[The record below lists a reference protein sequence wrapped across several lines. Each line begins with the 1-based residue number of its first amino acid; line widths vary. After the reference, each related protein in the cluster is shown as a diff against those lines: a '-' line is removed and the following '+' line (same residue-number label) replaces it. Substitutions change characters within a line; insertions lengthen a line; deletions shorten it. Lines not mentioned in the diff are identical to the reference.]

1 MGTYTRTQLRDGV
14 LASVGDFSNFFP
26 GAQWTFTLVNNIP
39 NVTYFNIE
47 GVAFSDPSSPYGG
60 IAYRQIFNSASV
72 SSLVNCTMVTESM
85 HASFIINPSST
96 ATFTFE
102 AVGVPVPISHV
113 RYVAT
118 NPTVL
123 SGSVT
128 TVYGVDL
135 SY

>member
-14 LASVGDFSNFFP
+14 LASVGDVGNFFP
-26 GAQWTFTLVNNIP
+26 GVQRTFTLVNNIP

-47 GVAFSDPSSPYGG
+47 GTTFSDPSSPYGG

-72 SSLVNCTMVTESM
+72 SSLVNCSMVTESM
-85 HASFIINPSST
+85 HAGFIINPSST

-102 AVGVPVPISHV
+102 ATTVVIPISHI
-113 RYVAT
+113 RYIAT

>member
-1 MGTYTRTQLRDGV
+1 MPTYTRTELRDGV
-14 LASVGDFSNFFP
+14 TASANISVG
-26 GAQWTFTLVNNIP
+26 ATTFTLINDIP

-47 GVAFSDPSSPYGG
+47 GTTFSDPSSPYGG

-72 SSLVNCTMVTESM
+72 SSLTNCTVITESM
-85 HASFIINPSST
+85 HAGFIVNPSST
-96 ATFTFE
+96 ASFSFTPS
-102 AVGVPVPISHV
+102 VTIPTSHIKFI
-113 RYVAT
+113 AT

-128 TVYGVDL
+128 TVYGVNL

>member
-1 MGTYTRTQLRDGV
+1 MGTYTRTQLRDGI
-14 LASVGDFSNFFP
+14 LASAVDPGNFFP
-26 GAQWTFTLVNNIP
+26 GVGKTFTLINNIP

-47 GVAFSDPSSPYGG
+47 GVAFSDPNSPYGG
-60 IAYRQIFNSASV
+60 IAYRQIFNSASI
-72 SSLVNCTMVTESM
+72 SSLVSCSMVTESM

-96 ATFTFE
+96 ASFEFT

-113 RYVAT
+113 RYIAT

>member
-14 LASVGDFSNFFP
+14 LASVGDFQPFFP
-26 GAQWTFTLVNNIP
+26 GVQRTFTLVNNIP

-47 GVAFSDPSSPYGG
+47 GVAFSNPSSPYGG
-60 IAYRQIFNSASV
+60 IAYRQIFNSASAH
-72 SSLVNCTMVTESM
+72 SLVNCTMVTESM

-102 AVGVPVPISHV
+102 ATTAVIPISHI
-113 RYVAT
+113 RYIAT